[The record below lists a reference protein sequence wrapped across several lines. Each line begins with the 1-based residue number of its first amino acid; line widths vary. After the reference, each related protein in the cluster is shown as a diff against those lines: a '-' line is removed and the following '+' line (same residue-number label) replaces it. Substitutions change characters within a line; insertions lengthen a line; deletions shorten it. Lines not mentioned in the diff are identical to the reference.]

1 MKRRVQV
8 TPVGE
13 LRMSAAAFDR
23 VMRRALQAEPPAP
36 ARKARKR
43 RKAKPR

>member
-1 MKRRVQV
+1 MKRKV
-8 TPVGE
+8 PAPIGE

-23 VMRRALQAEPPAP
+23 TMRRALQAEPPAP

-43 RKAKPR
+43 RRAKPS